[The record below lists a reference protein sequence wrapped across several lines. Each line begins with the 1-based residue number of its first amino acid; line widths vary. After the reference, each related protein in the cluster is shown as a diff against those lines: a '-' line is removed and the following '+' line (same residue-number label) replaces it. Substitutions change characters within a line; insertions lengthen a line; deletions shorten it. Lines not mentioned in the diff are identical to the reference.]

1 MIGTAEVERFRRA
14 VDDVRSVVLVSH
26 INPDGDAIGS
36 ELGLA
41 RFLASRGKTVHIVN
55 QDPAPES
62 LDFLDLDG
70 FVLEIYEPAR
80 HDPLL
85 RTIDRVVLVDNS
97 APDRLGRMERPML
110 DAAGRTL
117 CIDHH
122 PTRDAPWGES
132 IVDEDASSTTAVI
145 YELVQ
150 ACGFEPSRSAA
161 QALYVGL
168 ATDTGFFRFNSTSPR
183 AHEIAADLLRLGV
196 DPAAV
201 YQRLHERNA
210 ERYLRLLGHALAGLR
225 IDGAGQI
232 ASVEIPRA
240 LVATLGAETVDPTDI
255 LNVLLTLDAVKV
267 ALLFRELGD
276 GRVKVSLRSKGPLDV
291 HRLASEFGGGG
302 HRNASGIVLAQPLR
316 EAVGLVVGRAET
328 LLDRDG

>member
-41 RFLASRGKTVHIVN
+41 RFLASRGKTVHTAN

-110 DAAGRTL
+110 DAAGRSL

-122 PTRDAPWGES
+122 PKRDAPWGAS
-132 IVDEDASSTTAVI
+132 IATSGRRVCCSRASLRGRYKRPLTRRFFRRFSI
-145 YELVQ
+145 DICRWDDGKKE
-150 ACGFEPSRSAA
+150 SRS
-161 QALYVGL
+161 
-168 ATDTGFFRFNSTSPR
+168 
-183 AHEIAADLLRLGV
+183 I
-196 DPAAV
+196 
-201 YQRLHERNA
+201 
-210 ERYLRLLGHALAGLR
+210 
-225 IDGAGQI
+225 
-232 ASVEIPRA
+232 
-240 LVATLGAETVDPTDI
+240 
-255 LNVLLTLDAVKV
+255 
-267 ALLFRELGD
+267 
-276 GRVKVSLRSKGPLDV
+276 
-291 HRLASEFGGGG
+291 
-302 HRNASGIVLAQPLR
+302 
-316 EAVGLVVGRAET
+316 ET
-328 LLDRDG
+328 LE